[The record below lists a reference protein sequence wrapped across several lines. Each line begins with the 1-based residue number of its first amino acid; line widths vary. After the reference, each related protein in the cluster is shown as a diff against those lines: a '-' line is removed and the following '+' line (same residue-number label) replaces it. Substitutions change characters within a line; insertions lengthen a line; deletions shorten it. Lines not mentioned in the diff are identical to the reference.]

1 MHWQRFNGRAVV
13 QQPLLVQLP
22 VPVSHRRVASGQAL
36 DLTEIEREAES
47 DQEHID
53 EHQAETFARWEART
67 GPKAPKGC
75 ESINYEMYGSDNY
88 LEYLR
93 SNGRLSKRRKIFRRG
108 GSMRWIFLCFIGGG
122 SGLVAVVVDYAMD
135 QVFDLKMSA
144 NNWAYEHSFSIWQ
157 QYLAWVSV
165 AVALV
170 SIAGILVCYIDPFAA
185 GSGIPEI
192 KCYLNGIEHFP
203 SVVGLKTLLAKA
215 VGIVFSVSAG
225 LPCGKEGPMI
235 HSGAIIGA
243 VVAGFRIDRN
253 IKPYVYTQEVR
264 DLVAAGAS
272 AGVSAAFGAPL
283 GSVLFAIE
291 EGSSHMNPQIMTR
304 LFVACAV
311 AALVSR
317 SFSGWYHGLP
327 LGLLGWRVPV
337 SFGRFSNMD
346 YHIQEFALFGL
357 MAICGGLLGGL
368 FNCLN
373 KRLTLWRQR
382 HIGGHGHKR
391 FLEVL
396 LVTFVVSSF
405 DFLVVA
411 LCSDSPLTLEDLP
424 PTMELYWNLGGK
436 AMKNLFHGQE
446 NYHWGFLLL
455 FAVKNFFFACWNYG
469 TGVPSGLFVPSL
481 LTGAAFGRL
490 VGQLVAV
497 LRDLD
502 TNGNSPFSFVAQPG
516 TYALIGACSML
527 AGTARITISL
537 AMILMETSG
546 EAEFGLPIFLS
557 VMVAKW
563 VGDRFNRGIYDL
575 HIIEL
580 KHIPFLEQNPEKEM
594 IPLQARDVMQRN
606 VVTLELVESVSN
618 LVEVLAGEN
627 HHSFPVLYPGTKR
640 VAGMLSQS
648 VLRRILEHGEEAGL
662 FVAHGDP
669 APTKHISW
677 QKMLPSMPF
686 RCQTPA
692 EVRELVADH
701 VEKLVDL
708 RPYVNRNSL
717 FVLKYTSVWNCY
729 RLFRQLGMRHLA
741 VLGRDGSLVGIITR
755 KDLILAAE
763 AAEEDEETSDDDEDQ
778 FDEEARSP
786 EINFAPSPGSDH
798 EEDGISSLVRI
809 NTKSTTRSNTSGLS
823 QRQLSER
830 QLESTTGGMGGAG
843 M

>member
-1 MHWQRFNGRAVV
+1 V
-13 QQPLLVQLP
+13 
-22 VPVSHRRVASGQAL
+22 
-36 DLTEIEREAES
+36 
-47 DQEHID
+47 
-53 EHQAETFARWEART
+53 
-67 GPKAPKGC
+67 
-75 ESINYEMYGSDNY
+75 
-88 LEYLR
+88 
-93 SNGRLSKRRKIFRRG
+93 
-108 GSMRWIFLCFIGGG
+108 
-122 SGLVAVVVDYAMD
+122 
-135 QVFDLKMSA
+135 
-144 NNWAYEHSFSIWQ
+144 WQ

-165 AVALV
+165 AVALA

-291 EGSSHMNPQIMTR
+291 EGSSHMNPQIMLLSCIGLDVDTAFR
-304 LFVACAV
+304 GLRRGGPRVKDFLDRESASSGAEGQEMEMRKIFHDHVGPFSSH
-311 AALVSR
+311 ALTGPS
-317 SFSGWYHGLP
+317 
-327 LGLLGWRVPV
+327 GWRVPV

-357 MAICGGLLGGL
+357 MAVCGGLLGGL

-382 HIGGHGHKR
+382 HIGGRGHKR

-424 PTMELYWNLGGK
+424 PTMELYWNLGAK

-455 FAVKNFFFACWNYG
+455 FAVKNFCFACWNYG
-469 TGVPSGLFVPSL
+469 TGVPSGLFIPSL

-537 AMILMETSG
+537 
-546 EAEFGLPIFLS
+546 
-557 VMVAKW
+557 
-563 VGDRFNRGIYDL
+563 
-575 HIIEL
+575 
-580 KHIPFLEQNPEKEM
+580 
-594 IPLQARDVMQRN
+594 
-606 VVTLELVESVSN
+606 
-618 LVEVLAGEN
+618 
-627 HHSFPVLYPGTKR
+627 
-640 VAGMLSQS
+640 
-648 VLRRILEHGEEAGL
+648 
-662 FVAHGDP
+662 
-669 APTKHISW
+669 
-677 QKMLPSMPF
+677 
-686 RCQTPA
+686 
-692 EVRELVADH
+692 
-701 VEKLVDL
+701 
-708 RPYVNRNSL
+708 
-717 FVLKYTSVWNCY
+717 
-729 RLFRQLGMRHLA
+729 
-741 VLGRDGSLVGIITR
+741 
-755 KDLILAAE
+755 
-763 AAEEDEETSDDDEDQ
+763 
-778 FDEEARSP
+778 
-786 EINFAPSPGSDH
+786 
-798 EEDGISSLVRI
+798 
-809 NTKSTTRSNTSGLS
+809 
-823 QRQLSER
+823 
-830 QLESTTGGMGGAG
+830 
-843 M
+843 